1 MIAGLKPYPERRNSG
16 VDWLGEVPG
25 HWRVV
30 PLGSLLTIRSEK
42 GRTDLPLLSVL
53 REKGVVRRSD
63 LAADENHNVMPD
75 DLAAYKVA
83 RGGDLVINKM
93 KAWQGSLGLAPCDGV
108 VSPAYFVFDLA
119 SSNIRFAER
128 MLRSRPYVEQF
139 ARASDGVR
147 IGQWDLGIPAM
158 KRIACVVPP
167 EDEQAAIV
175 RFLDHADRRIRRS
188 IAAKQ
193 KMIRLLEE
201 QKAAMVQQAVTR
213 GLDPDAPLKA
223 SGAQWLGDVPTH
235 WTTKPFLRWCVQR
248 VDYRGKTPDKTDSG
262 VFLVTAKNIRRG
274 WIDYE
279 ASCEFVSENDY
290 EQVMRRGKPRLGDLL
305 FTTEAPLGNFALVD
319 RDDVALAQRV
329 IRFRLCPQQCDP
341 EFVLHAVLS
350 PYFQHQ
356 LLCRATGSTALGIK
370 ASKLPQLTLTL
381 PPLEEQKAIMRW
393 VAAETTAQTSGARLA
408 REEIG
413 LLNEYRARLVADV
426 VTGKLDVRDAAAA
439 LSDLAS
445 EADVVEEPV
454 ESDDDEDVEA
464 VEVEEEF
471 A

>member
-1 MIAGLKPYPERRNSG
+1 MIAGLKAYPERRNSG
-16 VDWLGEVPG
+16 ADWLGEVPG
-25 HWRVV
+25 HWQVV

-128 MLRSRPYVEQF
+128 MLRSRHYVDQF

-175 RFLDHADRRIRRS
+175 RFLDHADRRVRRS

-201 QKAAMVQQAVTR
+201 QKAAIIHQAVTR
-213 GLDPDAPLKA
+213 GLNPDAPIKP
-223 SGAQWLGDVPTH
+223 SGVDWLGDIPAH
-235 WTTKPFLRWCVQR
+235 WEVTRVKDEFQNLNTRRIPLSATARGEMTERSFDYYGASGVIDR
-248 VDYRGKTPDKTDSG
+248 VDDFLFDEDLLLIAEDGANLVLRNLPLAIIARGKFWVNNHAHILRPKRGSLDYLAHYMEGIRYQPWITGAAQPKLTMDRLMAIKVAVAPPD
-262 VFLVTAKNIRRG
+262 
-274 WIDYE
+274 
-279 ASCEFVSENDY
+279 
-290 EQVMRRGKPRLGDLL
+290 EQHAIVAVVAAQ
-305 FTTEAPLGNFALVD
+305 TTELRKAI
-319 RDDVALAQRV
+319 ALARNEV
-329 IRFRLCPQQCDP
+329 IL
-341 EFVLHAVLS
+341 
-350 PYFQHQ
+350 
-356 LLCRATGSTALGIK
+356 
-370 ASKLPQLTLTL
+370 
-381 PPLEEQKAIMRW
+381 W
-393 VAAETTAQTSGARLA
+393 
-408 REEIG
+408 
-413 LLNEYRARLVADV
+413 NEYRTRLVADV
-426 VTGKLDVRDAAAA
+426 VTGKLDARAAAA
-439 LSDLAS
+439 QLDIVDSEEDEPVDGENIEPDNKGFDEA
-445 EADVVEEPV
+445 EAD
-454 ESDDDEDVEA
+454 
-464 VEVEEEF
+464 EEF
-471 A
+471 V